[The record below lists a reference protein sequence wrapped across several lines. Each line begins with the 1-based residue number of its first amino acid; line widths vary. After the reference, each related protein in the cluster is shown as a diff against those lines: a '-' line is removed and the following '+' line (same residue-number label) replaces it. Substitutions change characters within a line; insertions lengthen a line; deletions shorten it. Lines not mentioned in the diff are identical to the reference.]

1 MSSFNRPPAELPAS
15 FLHLAVHNGG
25 ERNVF
30 KRMLNRIKNLAT
42 VITVLTLLVETDL
55 HAKRAGIND
64 DLSVESTRGVAGGL
78 WEAPT
83 DIRSRN
89 LYYGPGGAHD
99 QPGKR
104 FTFVKED
111 LDGTNPKL
119 DVRDEN
125 GVKWKVK
132 LGSEVR
138 AETAASRLV
147 WAVGY
152 HADED
157 YFIETLHVTH
167 LPRRLHRGQNL
178 IAADG
183 TIRKARLKRQME
195 GKKIGYWTWRNGPFA
210 GTREFNG
217 LRILMALINNW
228 DLKDR
233 NNAIYEQN
241 GQRIYQVKDLGASFG
256 TTGVLLVKNKAK
268 GNLGAYRYSK
278 FITKVTPERV
288 SFAIPGL
295 PSFPYLFAPWDYI
308 VRARLRWIGRD
319 ISRADAKWVGE
330 LLGQLAANQIKD
342 AFRAAGYSQSEVDGF
357 TQVVQKRVAEL
368 NTL

>member
-1 MSSFNRPPAELPAS
+1 
-15 FLHLAVHNGG
+15 
-25 ERNVF
+25 
-30 KRMLNRIKNLAT
+30 MLNGIKNLAT
-42 VITVLTLLVETDL
+42 GVTVLTLVVQTDLLAKKAGRDAAVSVET
-55 HAKRAGIND
+55 
-64 DLSVESTRGVAGGL
+64 TRRVARGL

-89 LYYGPGGAHD
+89 LYDGPGGAHHR
-99 QPGKR
+99 PGKR

-125 GVKWKVK
+125 GVRWKIK
-132 LGSEVR
+132 LGSEVH

-157 YFIETLHVTH
+157 YFVEQLHVTH
-167 LPRRLHRGQNL
+167 LPSRLHRGQDL

-183 TIRKARLKRQME
+183 TIRDARLKRE
-195 GKKIGYWTWRNGPFA
+195 KKGKKIGYWTWRDAPFA

-217 LRILMALINNW
+217 LRVLMALINNW
-228 DLKDR
+228 DLKDS

-241 GQRIYQVKDLGASFG
+241 GRRIYQVNDLGSSFG
-256 TTGVLLVKNKAK
+256 TTGALLIKDMAK
-268 GNLGAYRYSK
+268 GNVRAYRDSK
-278 FITKVTPERV
+278 FVTKVTPERV
-288 SFAIPGL
+288 NFASPSL
-295 PSFPYLFAPWDYI
+295 PSFPYLFAPWDFI

-319 ISRADAKWVGE
+319 ISRSDAKWVGE
-330 LLGQLAANQIKD
+330 LLRQLSSKQIQD
-342 AFRAAGYSQSEVDGF
+342 VFRAAGYSQSEVNGF
-357 TQVVQKRVAEL
+357 TDVLQKRVEEL
-368 NTL
+368 STL